1 VPFINK
7 FFVVYFNVSIYKYD
21 DETMVKL
28 YRNALTLFAEL
39 PNKLSGKTILKA
51 HLKDI
56 QQEIHALL
64 RSNKIFEEYEH

>member
-21 DETMVKL
+21 DETMVNP
-28 YRNALTLFAEL
+28 YRNALALFAEL
-39 PNKLSGKTILKA
+39 PNKLAGKTILKA